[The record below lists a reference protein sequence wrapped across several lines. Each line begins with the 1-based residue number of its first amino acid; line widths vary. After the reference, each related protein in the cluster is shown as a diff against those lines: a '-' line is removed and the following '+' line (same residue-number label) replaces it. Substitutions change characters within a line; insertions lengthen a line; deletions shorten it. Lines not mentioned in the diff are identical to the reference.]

1 MKQNPYRTYSHKDML
16 SSSSVIVVVM
26 MYVRVTEGT
35 CNRHVHQIKSNFS
48 SSICFIRYCNTTT
61 MRGFSVAVLALVA
74 LASENALAFT
84 PTNFHQVSARR
95 SMSITV
101 STSAT
106 DNDVD
111 VSIPYDAAA
120 RLEYDQWRTNF
131 KKGDFNDA
139 RYATFKANY
148 EAITVSNVAA
158 KKKAREE
165 GGDAPSMLLLNEYG
179 DFTFDEYEKAMGGDS
194 SDPKSSGGVLGK
206 AMEAAES
213 AAAAS
218 SALQDA
224 ANALAE
230 EEEVGFI

>member
-1 MKQNPYRTYSHKDML
+1 M
-16 SSSSVIVVVM
+16 
-26 MYVRVTEGT
+26 
-35 CNRHVHQIKSNFS
+35 
-48 SSICFIRYCNTTT
+48 
-61 MRGFSVAVLALVA
+61 LALVA
-74 LASENALAFT
+74 LASENAAAFT
-84 PTNFHQVSARR
+84 PASFRQVSGHR

-106 DNDVD
+106 DSDVD

-120 RLEYDQWRTNF
+120 RLEYDQWRVTF
-131 KKGDFNDA
+131 DKGDFNDD

-148 EAITVSNVAA
+148 EAISVSNVAA

-165 GGDAPSMLLLNEYG
+165 GADVPSMLALNEYG

-194 SDPKSSGGVLGK
+194 SDPKSTGDVLGK

-213 AAAAS
+213 SAAAS

-224 ANALAE
+224 ADALAE